1 MVMSNHRE
9 TSSSASNRYTHVSL
23 YLGDCD
29 GPSFSLVCDGVSDA
43 HADSIWAR
51 ALDALAEPSPPGPY
65 PSATQTTLFVY
76 ETVDAVLVRDVGP
89 VLTRVD
95 VRCGAD
101 VAHVTV
107 RPSGAT
113 NFEYRVPY
121 VVGDDAVIMARRALQ
136 FLL

>member
-1 MVMSNHRE
+1 MSSERE
-9 TSSSASNRYTHVSL
+9 SISSDCNRYTHVSL

-29 GPSFSLVCDGVSDA
+29 GPSVSLVCDGVSDA
-43 HADSIWAR
+43 TADSIWAR
-51 ALDALAEPSPPGPY
+51 ALDALAKPSPPGPY

-76 ETVDAVLVRDVGP
+76 ETVGDMLARDVDP
-89 VLTRVD
+89 VVTRVD
-95 VRCGAD
+95 VRCGVD

-113 NFEYRVPY
+113 KFAYCVQY
-121 VVGDDAVIMARRALQ
+121 VVGDDAVVMARRALQ